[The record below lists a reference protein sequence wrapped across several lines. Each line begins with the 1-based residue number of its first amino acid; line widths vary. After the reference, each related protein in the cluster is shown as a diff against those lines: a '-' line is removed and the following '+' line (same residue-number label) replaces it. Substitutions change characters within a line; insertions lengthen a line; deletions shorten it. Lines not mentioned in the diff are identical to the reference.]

1 MQIPRAGTTA
11 GRQTE
16 QAPPEEDRVRVR
28 ELMSTPVTTLDPNDS
43 LAFAEELM
51 NVERVRHLPVVDG
64 DTLVGVM
71 SHRDILAA
79 SISSLKNPSQEEDLE
94 SKRKVRVREIMR
106 GSVETI
112 GPEDPAMKAADVLL
126 VHKVGCL
133 PVVDERHHLMGI
145 VTEAD
150 FVLLVREALASGRL
164 RPPTPIVRAKVVAE
178 PQASSVEEEVVPAES
193 PERSTARRRVAKT
206 RSTMPAMPSEHVP
219 REKKAQGSA
228 KKKISRRSERAGS
241 RSKR

>member
-1 MQIPRAGTTA
+1 M
-11 GRQTE
+11 
-16 QAPPEEDRVRVR
+16 RVR

-64 DTLVGVM
+64 DTLVGVL

-94 SKRKVRVREIMR
+94 AKRKVRVREIMR

-112 GPEDPAMKAADVLL
+112 GAEDPALKAADVLL

-164 RPPTPIVRAKVVAE
+164 RPPAPIVRAKVVPE
-178 PQASSVEEEVVPAES
+178 PQASNVEEEVVVPAES
-193 PERSTARRRVAKT
+193 PDRPLQRRRVAKT
-206 RSTMPAMPSEHVP
+206 RSTVPSEHGP
-219 REKKAQGSA
+219 REKKTNGST

-241 RSKR
+241 RAKR

>member
-1 MQIPRAGTTA
+1 
-11 GRQTE
+11 
-16 QAPPEEDRVRVR
+16 VRVR

-64 DTLVGVM
+64 DTLVGVL

-94 SKRKVRVREIMR
+94 SKRKVRVREVMR

-112 GPEDPAMKAADVLL
+112 GADDPATKAADVLL
-126 VHKVGCL
+126 VHKIGCL
-133 PVVDERHHLMGI
+133 PVVDERHRLMGI
-145 VTEAD
+145 VTEGD

-164 RPPTPIVRAKVVAE
+164 RPPSPIVRVKPPQ
-178 PQASSVEEEVVPAES
+178 PQASDAEVQVPEETFSQPP
-193 PERSTARRRVAKT
+193 PERRRVAKT
-206 RSTMPAMPSEHVP
+206 RSTMPSAEGP
-219 REKKAQGSA
+219 RGKRANGGPTKRD
-228 KKKISRRSERAGS
+228 KTSRRSERAGA

>member
-1 MQIPRAGTTA
+1 MHTTEVGACRQADRASL
-11 GRQTE
+11 
-16 QAPPEEDRVRVR
+16 PEEDRVRVR

-64 DTLVGVM
+64 DTLVGVL

-94 SKRKVRVREIMR
+94 SKRKVRVREVMR

-112 GPEDPAMKAADVLL
+112 GLDELAMKAADVLL

-133 PVVDERHHLMGI
+133 PVVDERHKLMGI
-145 VTEAD
+145 VTESD

-164 RPPTPIVRAKVVAE
+164 RPPSPIVRVRSTPE
-178 PQASSVEEEVVPAES
+178 PQASDAEVQVPEESFAQPTE
-193 PERSTARRRVAKT
+193 RRRVAKT
-206 RSTMPAMPSEHVP
+206 RSTMPTTGEA
-219 REKKAQGSA
+219 RETKADGGSM
-228 KKKISRRSERAGS
+228 KHGRTSRRSERAGS